1 MLIGELATA
10 SGLSREALR
19 FYEQQ
24 GLIRARRLDN
34 GYRDYPPEVVTLV
47 QYIRTAQQ
55 LGFTLAEIGDR
66 LPAIWDA
73 AEPGPALAQVLTA
86 KLQEIDDRIA
96 ALQAL
101 RQTLA
106 EQCRFT
112 PEPAHSMMQGRPT
125 KRDRRQLQQARQH
138 LQTTKPA
145 DSWNGRWS
153 ARFDDA

>member
-1 MLIGELATA
+1 MLIGELAAT

-24 GLIRARRLDN
+24 GLIRSRRLAN
-34 GYRDYPPEVVTLV
+34 GYRDYPAEAAMLV

-66 LPAIWDA
+66 LPAIWEASD
-73 AEPGPALAQVLTA
+73 PGPALAQMLA
-86 KLQEIDDRIA
+86 LKLQEIDARIA

-106 EQCRFT
+106 ERVATDCPLRARTAAT
-112 PEPAHSMMQGRPT
+112 P
-125 KRDRRQLQQARQH
+125 
-138 LQTTKPA
+138 
-145 DSWNGRWS
+145 S
-153 ARFDDA
+153 ALAAA

>member
-24 GLIRARRLDN
+24 GLIRARRLAN

-66 LPAIWDA
+66 LPSIWDA
-73 AEPGPALAQVLTA
+73 PEPGPLLTQVLA
-86 KLQEIDDRIA
+86 SKLGEIDARIA

-106 EQCRFT
+106 ERVATDCPLHTRGLHT
-112 PEPAHSMMQGRPT
+112 A
-125 KRDRRQLQQARQH
+125 
-138 LQTTKPA
+138 
-145 DSWNGRWS
+145 
-153 ARFDDA
+153 

>member
-73 AEPGPALAQVLTA
+73 AEPGPALAQVLVLT
-86 KLQEIDDRIA
+86 Q
-96 ALQAL
+96 
-101 RQTLA
+101 
-106 EQCRFT
+106 FY
-112 PEPAHSMMQGRPT
+112 
-125 KRDRRQLQQARQH
+125 
-138 LQTTKPA
+138 
-145 DSWNGRWS
+145 
-153 ARFDDA
+153 

>member
-73 AEPGPALAQVLTA
+73 AEPGPALAQVLAA
-86 KLQEIDDRIA
+86 KLRVIDERIA

-101 RQTLA
+101 RQTLSERVA
-106 EQCRFT
+106 TDC
-112 PEPAHSMMQGRPT
+112 P
-125 KRDRRQLQQARQH
+125 LQARPPRARASS
-138 LQTTKPA
+138 PA
-145 DSWNGRWS
+145 
-153 ARFDDA
+153 F

>member
-73 AEPGPALAQVLTA
+73 AEPGPALAQVLAA
-86 KLQEIDDRIA
+86 KLQEIDERIA

-106 EQCRFT
+106 ERVATDC
-112 PEPAHSMMQGRPT
+112 P
-125 KRDRRQLQQARQH
+125 LQARVPRA
-138 LQTTKPA
+138 KAASPA
-145 DSWNGRWS
+145 
-153 ARFDDA
+153 F

>member
-24 GLIRARRLDN
+24 GLIRARRLAN

-66 LPAIWDA
+66 LPSIWDA
-73 AEPGPALAQVLTA
+73 PEPGPLLNQVLA
-86 KLQEIDDRIA
+86 SKLGEIDARIA

-101 RQTLA
+101 RQTLPSA
-106 EQCRFT
+106 WPPTARCTPEAFT
-112 PEPAHSMMQGRPT
+112 PPDQIKNLNKNRAYRVP
-125 KRDRRQLQQARQH
+125 L
-138 LQTTKPA
+138 LPY
-145 DSWNGRWS
+145 
-153 ARFDDA
+153 

>member
-73 AEPGPALAQVLTA
+73 AEPGPALAQVLAA

-106 EQCRFT
+106 ERVATDC
-112 PEPAHSMMQGRPT
+112 P
-125 KRDRRQLQQARQH
+125 LQARVPRA
-138 LQTTKPA
+138 KAASPA
-145 DSWNGRWS
+145 
-153 ARFDDA
+153 F

>member
-1 MLIGELATA
+1 MRIGELSKST
-10 SGLSREALR
+10 GVDIETIR
-19 FYEQQ
+19 FYEKS
-24 GLIRARRLDN
+24 GLLPPPARSDN

-47 QYIRTAQQ
+47 QYIRTSQQ

-73 AEPGPALAQVLTA
+73 AEPGPALAQVLAA

-106 EQCRFT
+106 ERVATDC
-112 PEPAHSMMQGRPT
+112 P
-125 KRDRRQLQQARQH
+125 LQARAPRA
-138 LQTTKPA
+138 KASSPA
-145 DSWNGRWS
+145 
-153 ARFDDA
+153 F

>member
-73 AEPGPALAQVLTA
+73 AEPGPALAQVLAA

-106 EQCRFT
+106 ERVATDCPLQAQA
-112 PEPAHSMMQGRPT
+112 PHAKASSPA
-125 KRDRRQLQQARQH
+125 
-138 LQTTKPA
+138 
-145 DSWNGRWS
+145 
-153 ARFDDA
+153 F

>member
-73 AEPGPALAQVLTA
+73 AEPGPALAQVLAA
-86 KLQEIDDRIA
+86 KLQEIDERIA

-101 RQTLA
+101 RQTRA
-106 EQCRFT
+106 ERVATDC
-112 PEPAHSMMQGRPT
+112 PLQGRAT
-125 KRDRRQLQQARQH
+125 QA
-138 LQTTKPA
+138 KASSPA
-145 DSWNGRWS
+145 C
-153 ARFDDA
+153 

>member
-1 MLIGELATA
+1 MLIGELAAA

-24 GLIRARRLDN
+24 GLICARRLGN
-34 GYRDYPPEVVTLV
+34 GYRDYPAEAVPLV

-66 LPAIWDA
+66 LPELWDA
-73 AEPGPALAQVLTA
+73 PDPAPLLNQVLSI
-86 KLQEIDDRIA
+86 KLGEIDARIA

-106 EQCRFT
+106 ERVGANCPLHAMPQ
-112 PEPAHSMMQGRPT
+112 PELPT
-125 KRDRRQLQQARQH
+125 
-138 LQTTKPA
+138 
-145 DSWNGRWS
+145 
-153 ARFDDA
+153 

>member
-73 AEPGPALAQVLTA
+73 AEPGPALAQVLAA

-96 ALQAL
+96 AG
-101 RQTLA
+101 
-106 EQCRFT
+106 
-112 PEPAHSMMQGRPT
+112 PAPDVGRACGHRLPAAGPGATGQG
-125 KRDRRQLQQARQH
+125 LF
-138 LQTTKPA
+138 
-145 DSWNGRWS
+145 
-153 ARFDDA
+153 ARFLSQIGR

>member
-10 SGLSREALR
+10 AGLSREALR

-24 GLIRARRLDN
+24 GLIRARRLPN
-34 GYRDYPPEVVTLV
+34 GYRDYPEEVLMLV

-73 AEPGPALAQVLTA
+73 PDPAPAVTQVLSA
-86 KLQEIDDRIA
+86 KLLEIDARIA

-106 EQCRFT
+106 ERV
-112 PEPAHSMMQGRPT
+112 
-125 KRDRRQLQQARQH
+125 L
-138 LQTTKPA
+138 A
-145 DSWNGRWS
+145 DCPLS
-153 ARFDDA
+153 ASS

>member
-73 AEPGPALAQVLTA
+73 AEPGPALAQVLAA
-86 KLQEIDDRIA
+86 KLQEIDERIS

-106 EQCRFT
+106 ERVTTDC
-112 PEPAHSMMQGRPT
+112 P
-125 KRDRRQLQQARQH
+125 LQARAPRIRASS
-138 LQTTKPA
+138 PA
-145 DSWNGRWS
+145 
-153 ARFDDA
+153 F

>member
-73 AEPGPALAQVLTA
+73 AEPGPALAQVLAA

-106 EQCRFT
+106 ERVATDC
-112 PEPAHSMMQGRPT
+112 
-125 KRDRRQLQQARQH
+125 QLQARPPRARASS
-138 LQTTKPA
+138 PA
-145 DSWNGRWS
+145 
-153 ARFDDA
+153 F

>member
-73 AEPGPALAQVLTA
+73 AEPGPALAQVLAA

-106 EQCRFT
+106 VGVGTVC
-112 PEPAHSMMQGRPT
+112 P
-125 KRDRRQLQQARQH
+125 QQARAPRA
-138 LQTTKPA
+138 KASSPA
-145 DSWNGRWS
+145 
-153 ARFDDA
+153 F

>member
-55 LGFTLAEIGDR
+55 LLCAGPRVQKSFR
-66 LPAIWDA
+66 R
-73 AEPGPALAQVLTA
+73 PGSALF
-86 KLQEIDDRIA
+86 EHR
-96 ALQAL
+96 
-101 RQTLA
+101 
-106 EQCRFT
+106 
-112 PEPAHSMMQGRPT
+112 
-125 KRDRRQLQQARQH
+125 
-138 LQTTKPA
+138 
-145 DSWNGRWS
+145 
-153 ARFDDA
+153 

>member
-73 AEPGPALAQVLTA
+73 AAPGPALAQVLAA
-86 KLQEIDDRIA
+86 KLREIDDRIA

-106 EQCRFT
+106 ERVATDC
-112 PEPAHSMMQGRPT
+112 PLQGRAT
-125 KRDRRQLQQARQH
+125 QA
-138 LQTTKPA
+138 KASSPA
-145 DSWNGRWS
+145 C
-153 ARFDDA
+153 

>member
-1 MLIGELATA
+1 MLIGELAAA

-24 GLIRARRLDN
+24 GLIRARRLAN

-66 LPAIWDA
+66 LPMIWDA
-73 AEPGPALAQVLTA
+73 PEPSPLLNQVLA
-86 KLQEIDDRIA
+86 SKLGEIDTRIA

-106 EQCRFT
+106 ERVATDCPLHTRGLHT
-112 PEPAHSMMQGRPT
+112 A
-125 KRDRRQLQQARQH
+125 
-138 LQTTKPA
+138 
-145 DSWNGRWS
+145 
-153 ARFDDA
+153 